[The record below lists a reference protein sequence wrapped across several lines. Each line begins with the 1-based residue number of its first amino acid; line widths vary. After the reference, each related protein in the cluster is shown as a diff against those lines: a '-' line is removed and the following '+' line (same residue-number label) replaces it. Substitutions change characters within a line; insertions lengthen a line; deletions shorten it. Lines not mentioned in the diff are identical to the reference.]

1 MPAADLRTDYEKGTD
16 YVMLE
21 QSAINAV
28 DKFVASIKETETY
41 KEYCEQLQL
50 IKQQPQQYEKVNEFR
65 KRNFELQNSA
75 QTDDLF
81 EKIDAFEKEY
91 ERFRENPLVD
101 NFLCAELA
109 LCRMMQKV
117 DVMITEKLDFE

>member
-1 MPAADLRTDYEKGTD
+1 
-16 YVMLE
+16 MLE

-41 KEYCEQLQL
+41 KKFSEQLQL
-50 IKQQPQQYEKVNEFR
+50 IKQQPQLYEKVNEFR
-65 KRNFELQNSA
+65 QRNFELQNSE

-91 ERFRENPLVD
+91 EKFREEPLVD
-101 NFLCAELA
+101 NFLRTELA

-117 DVMITEKLDFE
+117 DAMITEKLDFE

>member
-1 MPAADLRTDYEKGTD
+1 
-16 YVMLE
+16 MLE

-28 DKFVASIKETETY
+28 DIFVASVKETETY
-41 KEYCEQLQL
+41 QKYCEQLQM
-50 IKQQPQQYEKVNEFR
+50 IKQQPQQYARVNEFR
-65 KRNFELQNSA
+65 QRNYELQNSA

-91 ERFRENPLVD
+91 EKFREDPLVD
-101 NFLCAELA
+101 SFLRAELA
-109 LCRMMQKV
+109 FCRMMQKV